1 MQSTRPLTC
10 LFAGLI
16 LTISTAVAQTP
27 PLFTVTD
34 LTPAG
39 FSATGTSIFTGA
51 SAGSV
56 GGFPAG
62 QAQPASHAYLWP
74 DVGDPVDLHPAFM
87 NVADAT
93 LTAGGNTFVLS
104 NDSAQQVGYGFGAAT
119 YSSTFGQR
127 QIPLRWSGTQAS
139 AEVLQYPFLAGS
151 GKALGT
157 CGGVAVGYGETT
169 STVNGRGSIKLI
181 GGPSHAVLWNSGSA
195 TAIDLHNGA
204 TQTIATACY
213 STHQVGYG
221 GTFQQLGSF
230 YVYGTIDSKA
240 MMWAG
245 NRSNFIWLHPPSG
258 YATSQALAM
267 NGIYQAGTASVKFRD
282 ANGKEAFSNRGV
294 RWSSTPSSMV
304 ELQLEAGSLI
314 VTYTATSVTSQGRVA
329 GYGGELQ
336 PNGVLNLHALYWPD
350 AFAPAIDLNS
360 FLPPG
365 YSNAVASSID
375 ESGRIFGTAVAG
387 GFQRA
392 VMWAPVP

>member
-1 MQSTRPLTC
+1 
-10 LFAGLI
+10 
-16 LTISTAVAQTP
+16 VAQTAP
-27 PLFTVTD
+27 AFTVTD

-39 FSATGTSIFTGA
+39 FSATGNSIVIGA

-74 DVGDPVDLHPAFM
+74 DVGNPVDLHPPFM
-87 NVADAT
+87 DLADAT

-119 YSSTFGQR
+119 YNSSFGQL

-139 AEVLQYPFLAGS
+139 AEVLQYPFQAAN

-181 GGPSHAVLWNSGSA
+181 GGPWHAVLWNSGSA

-213 STHQVGYG
+213 GTHQVGYG

-282 ANGKEAFSNRGV
+282 ANGKDAFSNRAV
-294 RWSSTPSSMV
+294 RWSSTPTSMV
-304 ELQLEAGSLI
+304 ELQLPAGSLI
-314 VTYTATSVTSQGRVA
+314 VTYTASSVTSQGSVA

-336 PNGVLNLHALYWPD
+336 PNGALNLHALYWPD
-350 AFAPAIDLNS
+350 VLTSAIDLNS

-387 GFQRA
+387 GTQRA
-392 VMWAPVP
+392 VMWVPVP